1 MRHSARQR
9 ALSTQMTLIKRQF
22 VTPFFDVL
30 TTEEFDAGVSEGG
43 YGYRRSFLDQLHR
56 FIPQDGR
63 VNILPFYITVKT
75 RQKIDELLR
84 ANGSGG
90 QRGLNGQ
97 L

>member
-9 ALSTQMTLIKRQF
+9 ALSTQKTLINGSLLHH
-22 VTPFFDVL
+22 FDVL

-63 VNILPFYITVKT
+63 VNILPVLYHGKDQTK
-75 RQKIDELLR
+75 
-84 ANGSGG
+84 SMSY
-90 QRGLNGQ
+90 
-97 L
+97 